1 MMNISKKADKW
12 AMEIILGIIII
23 QLVGLVILAVLK
35 AVV

>member
-1 MMNISKKADKW
+1 MHISKKVDKW